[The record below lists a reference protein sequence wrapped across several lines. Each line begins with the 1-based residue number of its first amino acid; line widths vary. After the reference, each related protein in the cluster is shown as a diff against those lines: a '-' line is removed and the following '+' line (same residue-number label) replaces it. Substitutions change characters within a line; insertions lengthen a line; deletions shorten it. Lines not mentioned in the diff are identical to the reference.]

1 MYSTRAYG
9 LITVV
14 EPEFDGNGHRT
25 LAIIHLDCVA
35 QAAHLLPVYGPS
47 FIPEDFHFS
56 DSLDAFHAYF
66 VNQHIDHHS
75 HDLIK

>member
-1 MYSTRAYG
+1 
-9 LITVV
+9 V
-14 EPEFDGNGHRT
+14 EPEFDGNGRRT

-35 QAAHLLPVYGPS
+35 RAAHLLLVYGPS

-56 DSLDAFHAYF
+56 DSFDAFHACF